1 MNLDEIRA
9 MNPNEAR
16 KLGIDTLLEAIFED
30 VRIDA
35 SLPIERD
42 EHGNAIRHAQRTKD
56 AYGKVI
62 EEKVIRWTYYGD
74 GSTGEVNEIIIEDAK
89 EQVTVK
95 HTLDGKQPMLTKVL
109 IAVPI
114 KPELKPIE
122 R

>member
-1 MNLDEIRA
+1 MPTLDEIRA

-42 EHGNAIRHAQRTKD
+42 EHGNAIRHVQRTKD
-56 AYGKVI
+56 AYGKII
-62 EEKVIRWTYYGD
+62 EEKIIRWTYYDAKEG
-74 GSTGEVNEIIIEDAK
+74 TVNEIITEAAK
-89 EQVTVK
+89 EQATVK
-95 HTLDGKQPMLTKVL
+95 HTLDGKQPTLRKVA
-109 IAVPI
+109 IAEPTA
-114 KPELKPIE
+114 IE